1 MRKSKRLAVILEN
14 CRIGV
19 QNAESDQEIKTAI
32 APYGYTD
39 EKLQP
44 GLASYQETFDLSTV
58 QGKEKQDVREVTD
71 QFTE

>member
-1 MRKSKRLAVILEN
+1 MEN

-39 EKLQP
+39 EKLQT
-44 GLASYQETFDLSTV
+44 GLALHQETFDLFTV